1 MAATNATTITTV
13 KKPTAIAT
21 VAKAAT
27 PTTRAST
34 TSAAASSI
42 PAQTASAATNMQS
55 ATPQSATQTPK
66 TGLFSGLSLASFL
79 GLPATIDYQDI
90 AIRVGLV
97 LTGVVLLVLVG
108 WAFVRGKQETVV
120 NVQQQPGAPA
130 SDEAKK

>member
-1 MAATNATTITTV
+1 MAATNATTV
-13 KKPTAIAT
+13 KKPTATAT
-21 VAKAAT
+21 VAKPAT

-34 TSAAASSI
+34 TSAAASNVS
-42 PAQTASAATNMQS
+42 PQTAAAATNMQS
-55 ATPQSATQTPK
+55 TTPQSATQTPN

-120 NVQQQPGAPA
+120 NVQQQPGAPQPG
-130 SDEAKK
+130 EKK